1 MYHPAP
7 AVKRGHLGNVKTN
20 RFITLSGV
28 LEIIFRGADEPAL
41 LGKGHG
47 RSRRS
52 QRVGAAGLDLT
63 EHQCAVRLP
72 QDEVDLPHPSAVVV
86 GHQLTSLLLVIPC
99 GHSLTG
105 AAGLSPIHHLPSGQ

>member
-7 AVKRGHLGNVKTN
+7 AVKRGHFGNVKTN

-41 LGKGHG
+41 LGRGHG
-47 RSRRS
+47 RSRCG

-72 QDEVDLPHPSAVVV
+72 QDEVDFPHPGAVVV
-86 GHQLTSLLLVIPC
+86 GYQLTSLLLVIPR
-99 GHSLTG
+99 GHSLAG
-105 AAGLSPIHHLPSGQ
+105 AAGFGPVHHLPSGQ